1 MEAHRLYVYLIAL
14 ICFCTKSFST
24 DVDRTAILEPIAEGW
39 RCQMSIKA
47 GPQFDFK
54 VCHFITGC
62 PQTDHSEDRA
72 TEGEEYKL
80 FFKQIYNSADF
91 YFLVSRMYMANKE
104 LATMAFSGLSK
115 CVWRILSTK
124 DSMQLFK
131 WHIALVQFLISF
143 VGVTALCKVVSCL
156 VYLYNLSFIMF
167 VEGR

>member
-1 MEAHRLYVYLIAL
+1 MEAHRLNVYLIAL
-14 ICFCTKSFST
+14 ICFCTNSFST
-24 DVDRTAILEPIAEGW
+24 DIDRTAILEPTAEG
-39 RCQMSIKA
+39 CS
-47 GPQFDFK
+47 
-54 VCHFITGC
+54 
-62 PQTDHSEDRA
+62 QTDHSEDGA

-104 LATMAFSGLSK
+104 LAIMAFSGLSK
-115 CVWRILSTK
+115 CVWRILSVK

-156 VYLYNLSFIMF
+156 IYLYNLSCIMF
-167 VEGR
+167 LESR